1 LIELKNPI
9 IDRVTII
16 IEDVDDLKFE
26 LLKIHLSLSKVNF
39 SQKWISC
46 KINDYYQN
54 FTFGNGEGSVYV
66 GWRHNSYRRNRELAN
81 KLKIE
86 FNPSKCHPEYNIF
99 NIFRNLFN
107 NNPKKITMLDIA
119 WDLAVYKDS
128 IIVKTKTGREEHRI
142 KGSRYWGTQGSN
154 GRLKIYDKKKER
166 EKVGVRIDQT
176 FLTRIEYTWKMS
188 KGVNIESLEAIS
200 IKPSQFYDLYLVNFK
215 QNNEKQLNKQKQ
227 AKILSMVYAIQQG
240 LFQYKDFSRRD
251 QEHIKNALDS
261 YIRLKLD
268 QSIQESM
275 EEIKNRISCFI
286 CNYSNIPYLK
296 STHNL

>member
-26 LLKIHLSLSKVNF
+26 LLEIHLSLSKVIF
-39 SQKWISC
+39 SKKWISC
-46 KINDYYQN
+46 RINDYYQN
-54 FTFGNGEGSVYV
+54 ITFGNGEGAVYV
-66 GWRHNSYRRNRELAN
+66 GWRHNSYRRNRDLAN

-86 FNPSKCHPEYNIF
+86 FNPSKCHPEYKLF
-99 NIFRNLFN
+99 DIFRNLFN
-107 NNPKKITMLDIA
+107 NHRKKITMLDIA
-119 WDLAVYKDS
+119 WDIAVYKDS

-166 EKVGVRIDQT
+166 EKVGVKIDQT

-200 IKPSQFYDLYLVNFK
+200 IKPSEFYDLYLVNLK

-227 AKILSMVYAIQQG
+227 AKILSMVYAVQNG
-240 LFQYKDFSRRD
+240 LFQLKDYSRTD
-251 QEHIKNALDS
+251 QMHIKKALDS
-261 YIRLKLD
+261 HIKIPLD
-268 QSIQESM
+268 QNIQENILT
-275 EEIKNRISCFI
+275 IKNKISCFI
-286 CNYSNIPYLK
+286 CNYSNIPHLK
-296 STHNL
+296 STHNF